1 MKQIHWGILAAGR
14 ISGWFCTALRSV
26 KGARLLAVGSRTR
39 EKGEEFASRFGIERV
54 YEGYDDLVADPEIDV
69 VYIGVHTRYHYENIL
84 RCLRAGKS
92 VVCEK
97 SLTINAAQAEE
108 VIQLAREKKLFLM
121 EAMWSKCLPVYL
133 QVKQWVQ
140 EGRIG
145 DIKMFK
151 AEFFTPGKF
160 NPPHRLYNH
169 SIGGGALL
177 DLSVYPV
184 AYICSL
190 LGTPDRVD
198 SAAYIGETNVDVDD
212 SIVLRWDS
220 GAFAHICCGFNIAQ
234 ENPAVLIGSK
244 GKITIDHNFL
254 SATSAQLRDLN
265 NEIVAE
271 VHIPY
276 EVNGYEYEAQEA
288 TRCLL
293 EGRLESPLVPLEETL
308 ATMRVLD
315 ECRRQWGFRFDFE

>member
-1 MKQIHWGILAAGR
+1 MKTVNWGILAAGR
-14 ISGWFCTALRSV
+14 ISGWFCTALRTV
-26 KGARLLAVGSRTR
+26 EGATILAVGSRSR
-39 EKGEEFASRFGIERV
+39 EKGREFAEQYGIERV
-54 YEGYDDLVADPEIDV
+54 YEGYDALVADPDIDV

-108 VIQLAREKKLFLM
+108 VISLAREKGLFLM

-133 QVKQWVQ
+133 QVKEWVQ
-140 EGRIG
+140 QGRIG
-145 DIKMFK
+145 AVRMFK
-151 AEFFTPGKF
+151 GEFFTPGKAD
-160 NPPHRLYNH
+160 PPHRLYNH

-190 LGTPDRVD
+190 LGAPDQVQ
-198 SAAYIGETNVDVDD
+198 SAAYMGETNVDVDD
-212 SIVLRWDS
+212 SIVLRWKD

-234 ENPAVLIGSK
+234 ENPAVLIGTR

-265 NEIVAE
+265 HE
-271 VHIPY
+271 VVEQVEIPY
-276 EVNGYEYEAQEA
+276 KVNGYEYEAEEA
-288 TRCLL
+288 TRCVAQGL
-293 EGRLESPLVPLEETL
+293 GESPLIPLGETL
-308 ATMRVLD
+308 TVMRVLD